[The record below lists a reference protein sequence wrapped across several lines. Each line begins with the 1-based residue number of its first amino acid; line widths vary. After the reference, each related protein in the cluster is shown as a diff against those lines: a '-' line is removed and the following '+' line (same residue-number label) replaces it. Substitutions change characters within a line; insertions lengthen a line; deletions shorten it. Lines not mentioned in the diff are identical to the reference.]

1 MGSIGSGSGP
11 STTSIK
17 GSTNGS
23 YEEYENMNFDNLDM
37 RGVIVRIVSF
47 IRAFINKDVAIITLN
62 DI

>member
-1 MGSIGSGSGP
+1 MGSIESGSGP

-37 RGVIVRIVSF
+37 RGVTIRLASF
-47 IRAFINKDVAIITLN
+47 IRAFTNKDVSITTLN